1 MLEFD
6 IKGDAYIYKCQ
17 YRDENATG
25 NQFKMAN
32 ITP

>member
-6 IKGDAYIYKCQ
+6 IKGDAYIYKCP
-17 YRDENATG
+17 YIGENAPG